1 MTQQEFLCLYEAR
14 RNQVLA
20 LENAAGAL
28 HASVNQ
34 TYEKNLPYEFHL
46 RMAAS
51 FLTKYGHLELTDV
64 SEFDTLYAAVYFHD
78 SIEDARLTY
87 NDLKKLFTRLNEE
100 AGCDIHVV
108 DATEMVYALTNDKG
122 RNRDER
128 AGEAYY
134 AGIRSTPHAPFLKM
148 CDRMANIKFSTLL
161 YPVQRMLKVYEQ
173 ELPHFLEAITKGAK
187 TGVPQEMI
195 DELKCMFA
203 SNPFQ

>member
-1 MTQQEFLCLYEAR
+1 MTQKEFLSLYEAR
-14 RNQVLA
+14 QSQVLA
-20 LENAAGAL
+20 IENAAGAL

-51 FLTKYGHLELTDV
+51 VLTKYGHLELTDAA
-64 SEFDTLYAAVYFHD
+64 EFDTLYAAVYFHD

-87 NDLKKLFTRLNEE
+87 NDLKKIFFRLNGE

-108 DATEMVYALTNDKG
+108 DAAEMVYALTNDKG
-122 RNRDER
+122 RNRAER

-134 AGIRSTPHAPFLKM
+134 AGIRATSHAPFLKM
-148 CDRMANIKFSTLL
+148 CDRMANMQFSTLL
-161 YPVQRMLKVYEQ
+161 YPISPMVAVYEE
-173 ELPHFLEAITKGAK
+173 ELNHFLDSITKGSK

-195 DELKCMFA
+195 DELRSMF
-203 SNPFQ
+203 SSKIFR

>member
-1 MTQQEFLCLYEAR
+1 MTQKEFLALYEAR
-14 RNQVLA
+14 HSQVLA
-20 LENAAGAL
+20 IENAAGAL

-34 TYEKNLPYEFHL
+34 TYDKNLPYEFHL

-51 FLTKYGHLELTDV
+51 FLTKYGHLELTDS

-87 NDLKKLFTRLNEE
+87 NDLKKLFAKLNEE

-122 RNRDER
+122 RNRAER

-134 AGIRSTPHAPFLKM
+134 AGIRNTPHAPFLKM
-148 CDRMANIKFSTLL
+148 CDRLANIKFSTLL
-161 YPVQRMLKVYEQ
+161 YPVDRMVSIYEK

-187 TGVPQEMI
+187 TGVPEAMTE
-195 DELKCMFA
+195 ELKGMFGG
-203 SNPFQ
+203 

>member
-1 MTQQEFLCLYEAR
+1 MTQEEFLTLYKNR
-14 RNQVLA
+14 QPQVLA
-20 LENAAGAL
+20 IENAAGAV
-28 HASVNQ
+28 HANVNQ
-34 TYEKNLPYEFHL
+34 HYDKNLPYEFHL

-51 FLTKYGHLELTDV
+51 FLTKYGHQELTDV

-87 NDLKKLFTRLNEE
+87 NDLKKLFASLNEE

-122 RNRDER
+122 RNRAER

-134 AGIRSTPHAPFLKM
+134 AGIRNTPHAPFLKM
-148 CDRMANIKFSTLL
+148 CDRLANIKFSTLL
-161 YPVQRMLKVYEQ
+161 YPVDRMVSIYEK

-187 TGVPQEMI
+187 TGVPEAMTE
-195 DELKCMFA
+195 ELKGMFGG
-203 SNPFQ
+203 

>member
-1 MTQQEFLCLYEAR
+1 MTQKEFLALYEAR
-14 RNQVLA
+14 HSQVLA
-20 LENAAGAL
+20 IENAAGEL

-34 TYEKNLPYEFHL
+34 TYGKNLPYEFHL

-51 FLTKYGHLELTDV
+51 FMTKYGHLELTDS

-87 NDLKKLFTRLNEE
+87 NDLKKLFARLNEE

-122 RNRDER
+122 RNRAER

-134 AGIRSTPHAPFLKM
+134 AGIRNTPHAPFLKM
-148 CDRMANIKFSTLL
+148 CDRLANIKFSTL
-161 YPVQRMLKVYEQ
+161 P
-173 ELPHFLEAITKGAK
+173 
-187 TGVPQEMI
+187 
-195 DELKCMFA
+195 
-203 SNPFQ
+203 